1 MRGPIKG
8 ALHDE
13 LRNSLRLKKAYEKE
27 LRELPKG
34 SLSVK
39 EIRGH
44 KYAYIARR
52 KGGKVRFEYKGKMP
66 EEEMRKYEEAKKIRA
81 RDRKLLARVKK
92 QIKYLKGALRGKEP
106 I

>member
-8 ALHDE
+8 VLHEE
-13 LRNSLRLKKAYEKE
+13 LQNSLKMKKAYEKE

-39 EIRGH
+39 EIRGNE
-44 KYAYIARR
+44 YVYIAKR
-52 KGGKVRFEYKGKMP
+52 KGSKVEFVYKGKMS
-66 EEEMRKYEEAKKIRA
+66 EAEQEKYRKAKEIRA
-81 RDRKLLARVKK
+81 RDRKLLAQVKK
-92 QIKYLKGALRGKEP
+92 QIKYLKGALRGREA

>member
-8 ALHDE
+8 ALYGE
-13 LRNSLRLKKAYEKE
+13 LQNSLRMKKAYEKE
-27 LRELPKG
+27 LRELPQG

-39 EIRGH
+39 EIRGNE
-44 KYAYIARR
+44 YAYLARR
-52 KGGKVRFEYKGKMP
+52 KGGKVEFEYKGKIS
-66 EEEMRKYEEAKKIRA
+66 EEERKKYQEAKEIRA
-81 RDRKLLARVKK
+81 RDRTLLARVKK